1 MTEEERPLF
10 ILRKLALLALS
21 TCGAIDAATAASSSV
36 PAFPTKPVR
45 VLVGFAPGGGSDTL
59 GRLVAP
65 RLSELLGQPLVID
78 NRPGANG
85 VIAMDLAAKAPA
97 DGYTLMIAS
106 GSSVVSATLVTKVD
120 FDINKAFAPISLLA
134 KQPYVLMVSQ
144 SLPVTD
150 VKGLVSYAK
159 SKPGALNYG
168 SSGHG
173 SSAHLGMELFKQMA
187 GVEMT
192 HIAYKGIGPAITEL
206 IGGQIQLLFGSAV
219 SAGAAVKTGKVRALA
234 VTSARRA
241 KALPELPTIAE
252 SGVPKF
258 DLTGWYGLVAPAG
271 VPRAI
276 ISQLNQAVG
285 RALNVPEVQ
294 SRLTSDGSEA
304 AAGTPE
310 QFGQTIAR
318 EIETWRKLMQQT
330 QLKLQ

>member
-1 MTEEERPLF
+1 MLF
-10 ILRKLALLALS
+10 VLRNLALLALS
-21 TCGAIDAATAASSSV
+21 TCCAVKAAGAASSTA

-85 VIAMDLAAKAPA
+85 VIAMELAAKAPA
-97 DGYTLMIAS
+97 DGYTLMIVS
-106 GSSVVSATLVTKVD
+106 GSSVVSAVLVTKVD
-120 FDINKAFAPISLLA
+120 FDISKAFAPISLLA

-150 VKGLVSYAK
+150 VKGLVGYAK

-192 HIAYKGIGPAITEL
+192 HIAYKGIGPA
-206 IGGQIQLLFGSAV
+206 
-219 SAGAAVKTGKVRALA
+219 
-234 VTSARRA
+234 
-241 KALPELPTIAE
+241 
-252 SGVPKF
+252 
-258 DLTGWYGLVAPAG
+258 
-271 VPRAI
+271 
-276 ISQLNQAVG
+276 
-285 RALNVPEVQ
+285 
-294 SRLTSDGSEA
+294 
-304 AAGTPE
+304 
-310 QFGQTIAR
+310 
-318 EIETWRKLMQQT
+318 
-330 QLKLQ
+330 